1 MHTQI
6 YTPDISLGLRGL
18 RLRRRRRCDG
28 GGIYMKHV
36 WKFLSKKQKYIFYAL
51 SFVAS
56 SSLLLVL
63 VLVSAFGLAHVLSKK
78 KKEKK

>member
-1 MHTQI
+1 
-6 YTPDISLGLRGL
+6 
-18 RLRRRRRCDG
+18 
-28 GGIYMKHV
+28 MKHV